1 MMLTSIFPILAAVL
15 FSCFAWV
22 NGIVNDTNSPGL
34 SMSLDLSL
42 INQFKDVHMN
52 TIIQNFNGMQI
63 ADFNLGPEGHINSN
77 KIFVKV
83 RNYDIQLLANGTA
96 NSYTFKMK
104 NLYFFIRSQDF
115 KYNMWFVPIKASLD
129 IEVGQVNL
137 DFELELRN
145 RTVIWKNPSGV
156 NESRIIPQINISQ
169 AELVIDPQRMKFNIG
184 GSIVAQVVD
193 IILPMFSGLITTI
206 MNSQVR

>member
-1 MMLTSIFPILAAVL
+1 
-15 FSCFAWV
+15 
-22 NGIVNDTNSPGL
+22 VNDTNSPGL

>member
-15 FSCFAWV
+15 FSSFAWV

-206 MNSQVR
+206 MNS